1 VIFSAEA
8 DSPAWWARFLRP
20 GFRHVY
26 AVSYFADQERWV
38 CVDPARNR
46 LMVELFTAEQA
57 PRVLARMMET
67 AGAVLRVASRRD
79 RLNAPAFGFCG
90 GAMKA
95 LLGIRSWALTPRG
108 LYRDLLRARCRDCA
122 HGSAVRCCG
131 RGGRRTFRPMSGITD
146 LFGGDGIL
154 QRHAA
159 ARPLARIAIRPI
171 RAERCRQAGR
181 GRATAHRGAADR
193 LDPAPVAARDRVEL
207 ARLRPA
213 LAVRLARPAAQL
225 APREWLKWPIPS
237 CSSPR

>member
-1 VIFSAEA
+1 MDSTKPRLWLVIFSEA
-8 DSPAWWARFLRP
+8 DSPAWWARFLRS

-90 GAMKA
+90 GSMKA

-108 LYRDLLRARCRDCA
+108 LYRELLR
-122 HGSAVRCCG
+122 
-131 RGGRRTFRPMSGITD
+131 RGAETVHMEAPCVAAPME
-146 LFGGDGIL
+146 
-154 QRHAA
+154 AA
-159 ARPLARIAIRPI
+159 APSRP
-171 RAERCRQAGR
+171 
-181 GRATAHRGAADR
+181 
-193 LDPAPVAARDRVEL
+193 
-207 ARLRPA
+207 
-213 LAVRLARPAAQL
+213 
-225 APREWLKWPIPS
+225 
-237 CSSPR
+237 